1 MHHDYLK
8 FVVTLEGFSCEFL
21 VQVVSIY
28 IIINN
33 LPKMSLSKNVM
44 SMNEVFDESSKE
56 KQMIDRMDPEA
67 AKRRKLNEK
76 KSKRKYF
83 LLHVLCVLTA
93 IKCIFT

>member
-1 MHHDYLK
+1 
-8 FVVTLEGFSCEFL
+8 
-21 VQVVSIY
+21 
-28 IIINN
+28 
-33 LPKMSLSKNVM
+33 
-44 SMNEVFDESSKE
+44 MNEVFDESSKE

-83 LLHVLCVLTA
+83 LLQILCVLTA